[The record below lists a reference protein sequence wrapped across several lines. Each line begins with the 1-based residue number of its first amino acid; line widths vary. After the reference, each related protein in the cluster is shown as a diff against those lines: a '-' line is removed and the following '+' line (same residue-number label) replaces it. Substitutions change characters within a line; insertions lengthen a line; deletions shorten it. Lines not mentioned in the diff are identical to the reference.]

1 MCKKCCKYYPNS
13 HDSRPLLSK
22 ILLLPLL
29 VLFLLPVAHA
39 QTDYSG
45 TYYIGAVATSNTP
58 ANNFYLCPTEGWK
71 YYDSENTPPY
81 TSTPNGQPFLTTYKC
96 RGTVDYD
103 TSKAIWYIEKHPTS
117 DYYYIRHATDN
128 KYLTYN
134 DAFFSNIGRVRVHLE
149 DSPADNYALFTINYV
164 SSKSC
169 YEIISKKASETQ
181 SNEDRI
187 YLNVNKGNKQNL
199 AGDGDAFSGVNTGGV
214 IGLWTAGAAENNGT
228 GRFFLESAI
237 SIDLPTITNNFDG
250 TYTISAASGTT
261 IYYTT
266 DNSTPTISHYTGTGT
281 TSVNVNQT
289 ASMTVIKA
297 IAKSTS
303 DDFPTAVKT
312 YLLPVCEKPVIIV
325 SGSNVTITCATPGA
339 DIYYTTDGT
348 HATTSST
355 PYSGSF
361 NLGGATFVH
370 AIATSLG
377 YHISREA
384 VYTPPITV
392 HSSDEIVD
400 MSRNYLLASDFNSS
414 ASIGTALNPFT
425 GTIDGQMNVFSGL
438 DHPLVAYADGAI
450 IKNVILDNVSIG
462 SGTNVGAICGEAAG
476 ATRIYNCGVLATNS
490 TVEKNDDGYDII
502 TSCSSTISGSGY
514 VGGIVGLLD
523 GSSRVINCF
532 SYANVSG
539 GTHAGGIVGYN
550 NVATTASN
558 LQTMVMNCM
567 FYGEVSGSSIAP
579 IYNGQ
584 IITNDGDDDGV
595 NNFNYFRLESAYIQ
609 NTAITKVYHCALGAE
624 TRFLQ
629 RFEFFRHLLNSNR
642 ELAAWWA
649 TGDVDNV
656 DEIMKWVM
664 EPTQIGT
671 STPYPVLKTP
681 GRYASVVNYTPS
693 TTAYDEA
700 NRNKG
705 RKLTSEGDGGVLH
718 VTIQMGTGGARYTAP
733 SGAGLKA
740 GGETVSMDLTITDKD
755 FEHFNFNYGK
765 VQLPYYNDYC
775 EGNYTEN
782 RVVTGWKIV
791 SITEGTA
798 GSYSTGDDVTY
809 TDGVLTA
816 TPYNFADRKCTNK
829 DLYSQSGRVF
839 NQGAYW
845 DVPEGVTAITIEP
858 YWGRAVY
865 LSDSYWDVTY
875 KNSAD
880 NKDAMATASNVT
892 TIGGGQRYINGE
904 STFNDQLVYTSMS
917 NAISSSGSAL
927 FSGVDAN
934 THTVYDYAVVLV
946 GNYHQNSS
954 PESSNSKPYT
964 VTSVDLDGD
973 NEPDYSFLLRF
984 NARTLF
990 HPARYDFLNVIG
1002 LGMAQ
1007 KTTGG
1012 TGSYNLG
1019 IMQPKGWLEVT
1030 NTALFR
1036 VTQFEYSP
1044 AGRSKKPIIL
1054 QGGVIE
1060 QWVTQQQDAGDAVE
1074 YFHVGGN
1081 VWFKEFHR
1089 GSHQDNEEKSTPHPP
1104 LSVTGGDFA
1113 KFYLTGLYQSQAA
1126 IYDDNAECYING
1138 GRFGEV
1144 AGAGME
1150 GIGTSNGKGNITWV
1164 IDHADIKE
1172 FYGGGIN
1179 FAKPVHGNI
1188 HTIISNSHVDLFCG
1202 GPKFGD
1208 MEDGCTVTTTATN
1221 CTFGTYFGAG
1231 YGGNSYNRYAPKNQ
1245 NNKININWNNWVGTE
1260 YTRSYNPTYGG
1271 VSTQFDYQFIPMSGN
1286 LDNVA
1291 RLFVDFVGFSLATT
1305 HNVTSSLTGCTVT
1318 SNFYGGGSLGEV
1330 DGNVVSTLNDCRVY
1344 GNVFGAGY
1352 SASLPTVEVMNTG
1365 GFPTEPYY
1373 YIDLGTYRT
1382 GVFPATTTYS
1392 WVHADAI
1399 GVDNE
1404 NRILKTTVDLTALG
1418 SVTGSATLTLNAT
1431 TVGTLVA
1438 GDLVEG
1444 TGNVYGGGEES
1455 DVQTN
1460 TTVAINGASQVY
1472 GNVFGAGK
1480 GKNSDY
1486 EMALVGGN
1494 STVTM
1499 SGAAAHV
1506 LHNIYGGG
1514 ELAMVNGDASVAITA
1529 GKVGATDNPASTDGF
1544 VFGGGKG
1551 TIFDPLFA
1559 NVKGNT
1565 HVTMSGGTVHN
1576 TLFGGGELASVGTF
1590 TLAETADAVND
1601 IVVGEPISCA
1611 AGTGRCLVEISGG
1624 QIGHKDATLL
1634 HDIGYVFGAGMGV
1647 YTDPHAPDE
1656 PVASADN
1663 ARFGYVNTAHVV
1675 ISDDAFIVG
1684 AVWGGSEDGQ
1694 VLDSCGV
1701 VVTGGQIG
1709 CGYDWVNEEG
1719 LAPYTSTQWTNAIN
1733 AVKTQN
1739 ATNINSMAAEMPEC
1753 HHWPYG
1759 RPVLDGNG
1767 DPVLDGQGNPVLHYL
1782 PYDPYASAY
1791 HATDASEQAGDG
1803 HTFFGNVFGGGSG
1816 YYAYLTD
1823 DGAGGYTAEWYRFQG
1838 RVRGNSYVE
1847 ISGGH
1852 ILTSVYG
1859 GCEYADVMGDSRVV
1873 MTGGTLGVP
1882 RTLDSI
1888 RDHPVTAYLFGAGKG
1903 DQRTEFNLLT
1913 NVQNARVTVT
1923 GGVIFGSVF
1932 GGSEDGNTLGDAKVN
1947 IGGDAWIGTWGTSYV
1962 DGNIF
1967 GAGRGFSGVSQTS
1980 GSVGGN
1986 VQVNVSD
1993 GRILGSIFGGGRMA
2007 SVGTYFAAVG
2017 DANYGVLKPD
2027 DGSNHYGEIR
2037 VNITGGTIGNDN
2049 YRANPVESTW
2059 TGHIVSGNVFGGGM
2073 GRYDKDN
2080 FIWPMLGRA
2089 KRTFVTVNGATV
2101 NIQGNVYGG
2110 GEIGCVEEDASVE
2123 VQDGTVFGSVY
2134 GGGFGSR
2141 DDEEVSTVLG
2151 TLSAATLAGRVEGN
2165 TTVAVSGGWIKENVY
2180 GGGEIA
2186 TVGHITDSVKHS
2198 DADHS
2203 FYLSWPY
2210 RMTYAD
2216 GTGNTAVSIT
2226 GGRIGISGKDAM
2238 EGTGAERIDNGDV
2251 YGAGKGLAS
2260 SRYHEAHL
2268 SNVNNSSVTI
2278 NFTYNDYATP
2288 EEIAAAPSNHQL
2300 IAGSVYGGAE
2310 NGHVIGNTSVTL
2322 TNGLVGHNIY
2332 GGGKGKGEYLQ
2343 TKLKHLT
2350 AGDDGAGHSW
2360 AQDDDSSAM
2369 IYSVTAGRV
2378 YGNTHIV
2385 MNNGHV
2391 IRNIFGGGNQGSV
2404 GVGNFAGGGDDY
2416 SANGYGEKV
2425 DDNVR
2430 PNGLTDAD
2438 EEYYYNY
2445 WDDTVNRGRCIVEV
2459 LGGTVGTPGGLK
2471 DDLPT
2476 GNVFGACRGQA
2487 PRQVEPTL
2495 TNRWWYVPEYYLGY
2509 VNTSYVT
2516 IGTAGAG
2523 PTIYGSVYGGAQDGH
2538 VRNSTTVIVNNGTIG
2553 LEPTDANKTAVT
2565 TADLA
2570 DLRWSARG
2578 NVFGAGSGI
2587 GLYDSDKDGVAD
2599 SYNNSSGSV
2608 TKFTT
2613 VTINGG
2619 TIHQNVYGGGNL
2631 GTVGQPCINCGG
2643 VLPTKA
2649 QSLSTV
2655 IIGDNVGTL
2664 TATIGSATG
2673 LAASYGGNVYGSSRG
2688 MLKASD
2694 EASDL
2699 TFANTTY
2706 TQVDIRPGADIK
2718 GSIFGGGENG
2728 FVRRETEVN
2737 VTGGTV
2743 GVDVYGGGQG
2753 AYKQTIGLV
2762 TYNNDVNSGRVGES
2776 TEVNILGGTVNGSVY
2791 GGAKASFVLGNTAV
2805 NIGYDNEGTGVGTA
2819 TIAGDVFGANNL
2831 AGTPRGNT
2839 AVHVYSTGHSGTNGF
2854 PTGIAALVAPYDE
2867 FTTEDLTI
2875 NAATQTYALSA
2886 VYGGG
2891 NLAAHDPTA
2900 ADGTTLVHVHYC
2912 DQNTIRNLYGGGNA
2926 ADTKNNHIIIEGG
2939 RIENVFGG
2947 GNGYSAT
2954 NNHDNP
2960 AAPNYNPGANV
2971 SRTATTEIHG
2981 GIIDNIF
2988 GGSNQKGTIGTTVLT
3003 TDAESNCE
3011 LQLANNSYGGG
3022 SEADGSGGEIVLG
3035 CGTKFENFYAGSRNA
3050 DIVGDIHLIING
3062 GEYKNVFGGS
3072 KGTAEAAAD
3081 ITGNVTVDIYGG
3093 SIENLFGG
3101 SDINGNITGT
3111 ITVNVDWGLNNCSDP
3126 LSLGYVYG
3134 GGYQAP
3140 YEPTAAE
3147 ALAPY
3152 YSPMVNIIQC
3162 TVNHAV
3168 FGGGY
3173 GVGSG
3178 SSVDAHIGTAERNVS
3193 PLVVIGAYRTKDLEG
3208 NTLTPSVPNNT
3219 VNIGTP
3225 LSTSPVSISG
3235 DVFGGGNQGP
3245 VNGSPRVILQGSRT
3259 TVYNN
3264 VYGGGNSAA
3273 VSGSPIVEVGTDPRL
3288 SAPEFSLDG
3297 NILTI
3302 TIHEDATIHYT
3313 TNGETPTAGSP
3324 EYTGPITLESG
3335 TTTVKAIAV
3344 KEGYPAPSA
3353 VSSRTVVISG
3363 E

>member
-1 MCKKCCKYYPNS
+1 MN
-13 HDSRPLLSK
+13 R
-22 ILLLPLL
+22 
-29 VLFLLPVAHA
+29 
-39 QTDYSG
+39 G
-45 TYYIGAVATSNTP
+45 YI
-58 ANNFYLCPTEGWK
+58 
-71 YYDSENTPPY
+71 
-81 TSTPNGQPFLTTYKC
+81 
-96 RGTVDYD
+96 
-103 TSKAIWYIEKHPTS
+103 
-117 DYYYIRHATDN
+117 
-128 KYLTYN
+128 
-134 DAFFSNIGRVRVHLE
+134 
-149 DSPADNYALFTINYV
+149 
-164 SSKSC
+164 
-169 YEIISKKASETQ
+169 
-181 SNEDRI
+181 
-187 YLNVNKGNKQNL
+187 
-199 AGDGDAFSGVNTGGV
+199 
-214 IGLWTAGAAENNGT
+214 
-228 GRFFLESAI
+228 
-237 SIDLPTITNNFDG
+237 
-250 TYTISAASGTT
+250 
-261 IYYTT
+261 
-266 DNSTPTISHYTGTGT
+266 
-281 TSVNVNQT
+281 
-289 ASMTVIKA
+289 
-297 IAKSTS
+297 
-303 DDFPTAVKT
+303 
-312 YLLPVCEKPVIIV
+312 
-325 SGSNVTITCATPGA
+325 
-339 DIYYTTDGT
+339 
-348 HATTSST
+348 
-355 PYSGSF
+355 
-361 NLGGATFVH
+361 
-370 AIATSLG
+370 
-377 YHISREA
+377 
-384 VYTPPITV
+384 
-392 HSSDEIVD
+392 
-400 MSRNYLLASDFNSS
+400 LASDFTST
-414 ASIGTALNPFT
+414 ASIGTEPNPFT

-438 DHPLVAYADGAI
+438 DHPLVAYADGAT
-450 IKNVILDNVSIG
+450 IKNVILDNVSISG
-462 SGTNVGAICGEAAG
+462 GTNVGAICGEATG
-476 ATRIYNCGVLATNS
+476 GTRIYNCGVLATGS
-490 TVEKNDDGYDII
+490 TVEKDDDGYDVI
-502 TSCSSTISGSGY
+502 TSCSSTIGGSGF
-514 VGGIVGLLD
+514 VGSIVGLLD
-523 GSSRVINCF
+523 GSARVVNCF
-532 SYANVSG
+532 SYANITG
-539 GTHAGGIVGYN
+539 GNLVGGIVGKN
-550 NVATTASN
+550 NVATTAIN
-558 LQTMVMNCM
+558 LKTMVMNCM
-567 FYGEVSGSSIAP
+567 YYGEITGGTSKAP
-579 IYNGQ
+579 VYNGQ
-584 IITNDGDDDGV
+584 IITNDGDANGV
-595 NNFNYFRLESAYIQ
+595 NNFNYFRLESSYIR
-609 NTAITKVYHCALGAE
+609 NTDIAKVYNCALGAE

-649 TGDVDNV
+649 TGDAGNV
-656 DEIMKWVM
+656 DEMMKWVL
-664 EPTQIGT
+664 EPSQIGT
-671 STPYPVLKTP
+671 STPYPILKTP

-693 TTAYDEA
+693 TIAYNEDH
-700 NRNKG
+700 RNEG

-718 VTIQMGTGGARYTAP
+718 VTIRMGDGAVFDRP
-733 SGAGLKA
+733 FKGAA
-740 GGETVSMDLTITDKD
+740 NAATITTSSVDLTITDKD

-765 VQLPYYNDYC
+765 VQLPYYNDF
-775 EGNYTEN
+775 GTQNYRDN

-791 SITEGTA
+791 SITGGTA
-798 GSYSTGDDVTY
+798 GSYTTGDDVTY

-829 DLYSQSGRVF
+829 DLYSQSGRIF

-858 YWGRAVY
+858 YWGKAAYV
-865 LSDSYWDVTY
+865 SDAYWDVVYTNGSGGGNTAG
-875 KNSAD
+875 KAI
-880 NKDAMATASNVT
+880 DAMTGIINVGT
-892 TIGGGQRYINGE
+892 VGGGQRV
-904 STFNDQLVYTSMS
+904 STFNGQLVYTSIS
-917 NAISSSGSAL
+917 GAIASSGSAL

-934 THTVYDYAVVLV
+934 SHTIYDYAVVLV
-946 GNYHQNSS
+946 GNYHQNGD

-973 NEPDYSFLLRF
+973 NEPDYSFLFRF

-1007 KTTGG
+1007 KTTEGI
-1012 TGSYNLG
+1012 GSYNLG
-1019 IMQPKGWLEVT
+1019 IIHPKGWFEVT

-1044 AGRSKKPIIL
+1044 DDRSKKPIIL

-1060 QWVTQQQDAGDAVE
+1060 QWVTQQQDAGDRVS

-1089 GSHQDNEEKSTPHPP
+1089 GSHQQNTDKSTPHPP
-1104 LSVTGGDFA
+1104 LSVTGGDFD

-1179 FAKPVHGNI
+1179 YAKPVKGNI
-1188 HTIISNSHVDLFCG
+1188 HTIISNSHVELFCG

-1208 MEDGCTVTTTATN
+1208 MASGRTVTTTATN

-1231 YGGNSYNRYAPKNQ
+1231 YGGNSYNRYAPTNQ
-1245 NNKININWNNWVGTE
+1245 NDKTNINWNSWVNQE
-1260 YTRSYNPTYGG
+1260 YTQSYESTYGG
-1271 VSTQFDYQFIPMSGN
+1271 VSTQFDYQFIPMSSN
-1286 LDNVA
+1286 VANVA
-1291 RLFVDFVGFSLATT
+1291 RLFVEFVAFSLATT
-1305 HNVTSSLTGCTVT
+1305 HNVTSSLTGCTIT
-1318 SNFYGGGSLGEV
+1318 GNFYGGGSLGEV
-1330 DGNVVSTLNDCRVY
+1330 DGNVESTLDDCMVY

-1352 SASLPTVEVMNTG
+1352 SASLPTVEVDSI
-1365 GFPTEPYY
+1365 GFKVEPFYY
-1373 YIDLGTYRT
+1373 TDLGTYRT
-1382 GVFPATTTYS
+1382 AEKKGTTTYT
-1392 WVHADAI
+1392 WQQANAI
-1399 GVDNE
+1399 GIDKTNH
-1404 NRILKTTVDLTALG
+1404 ILKTTADLTALG
-1418 SVTGSATLTLNAT
+1418 TVTGNATLTLNAT

-1438 GDLVEG
+1438 GNLVEG

-1455 DVQTN
+1455 KVQTN
-1460 TTVAINGASQVY
+1460 TTVAINGASQVR
-1472 GNVFGAGK
+1472 GSVFGAGK
-1480 GKNSDY
+1480 GKDTDTN
-1486 EMALVGGN
+1486 MARVGGS
-1494 STVTM
+1494 STVTLN
-1499 SGAAAHV
+1499 GADARV

-1514 ELAMVNGDASVAITA
+1514 ELSMVNGNTQVNIVA
-1529 GKVGATDNPASTDGF
+1529 GKVGATDNPARTDGF

-1551 TIFDPLFA
+1551 NISDPLFA

-1590 TLAETADAVND
+1590 TLAETADAAND

-1611 AGTGRCLVEISGG
+1611 DGTGRCLVEISGG

-1634 HDIGYVFGAGMGV
+1634 NDIGYVFGAGMGV
-1647 YTDPHAPDE
+1647 YTDPHA
-1656 PVASADN
+1656 VGAGGLVYSADN

-1733 AVKTQN
+1733 AVKSQN

-1767 DPVLDGQGNPVLHYL
+1767 DPVLDGQGDPVLHYL

-1888 RDHPVTAYLFGAGKG
+1888 LDHPVTAYLFGAGKG

-1947 IGGDAWIGTWGTSYV
+1947 VGGDAWIGTWGTSYV

-2017 DANYGVLKPD
+2017 DANYGVIKPD

-2037 VNITGGTIGNDN
+2037 VNITGGTIGNGA
-2049 YRANPVESTW
+2049 YRANPVESMW

-2073 GRYDKDN
+2073 GRYDKEN

-2110 GEIGCVEEDASVE
+2110 GEIGCVEEDAAVE
-2123 VQDGTVFGSVY
+2123 VQAGTVFGSVY

-2165 TTVAVSGGWIKENVY
+2165 TTVAVSGGWVKENVY

-2360 AQDDDSSAM
+2360 AQDDDSTAM

-2649 QSLSTV
+2649 QSLSKVT
-2655 IIGDNVGTL
+2655 IGDNVGTL
-2664 TATIGSATG
+2664 TATIGSTTG
-2673 LAASYGGNVYGSSRG
+2673 FAASYGGNVYGSSRG

-2706 TQVDIRPGADIK
+2706 TQVDIRPGAVVR

-2728 FVRRETEVN
+2728 FVRRGTEVN

-2762 TYNNDVNSGRVGES
+2762 TYNHDENSGRVGEN
-2776 TEVNILGGTVNGSVY
+2776 TEVNIFGGTVNGSVY
-2791 GGAKASFVLGNTAV
+2791 GGAKASYVLGNTAV
-2805 NIGYDNEGTGVGTA
+2805 NIGYDNAGTGVGNA
-2819 TIAGDVFGANNL
+2819 TIVGEVFGANNL

-2839 AVHVYSTGHSGTNGF
+2839 TVHVYSTGHSGTNGF
-2854 PTGIAALVAPYDE
+2854 PTGIAALALPDDE
-2867 FTTEDLTI
+2867 LTTEDLTI
-2875 NAATQTYALSA
+2875 NMATQTYALSA

-2912 DQNTIRNLYGGGNA
+2912 DQNTIKNIYGGGNA
-2926 ADTKNNHIIIEGG
+2926 ADTKNNHIIIDGG

-2954 NNHDNP
+2954 NNHENP

-2971 SRTATTEIHG
+2971 NGTARTEIHG
-2981 GIIDNIF
+2981 GIVDNIF
-2988 GGSNQKGTIGTTVLT
+2988 GGSNTRGEVRGTSSVNFDPDDVSPCPLINSDVFGGGNH
-3003 TDAESNCE
+3003 AESNGNIEVTIPCGVK
-3011 LQLANNSYGGG
+3011 LTNVY
-3022 SEADGSGGEIVLG
+3022 G
-3035 CGTKFENFYAGSRNA
+3035 CGNEANF
-3050 DIVGDIHLIING
+3050 
-3062 GEYKNVFGGS
+3062 
-3072 KGTAEAAAD
+3072 
-3081 ITGNVTVDIYGG
+3081 TGNVTLNVEGG
-3093 SIENLFGG
+3093 VIDTVFGGAKNATIDGNITVNYTGGYVKDLFGG
-3101 SDINGNITGT
+3101 NNKGGNITGT
-3111 ITVNVDWGLNNCSDP
+3111 ITVNVDVDPDYSCPDGLALTTVYGGGKDAAYTPHDCFRFSPTVNIMNNRYKPMAGDSAFVEIENVYGGGFGATAKTVSYPRVTVGGFADR
-3126 LSLGYVYG
+3126 SASITRGVRVYNTVYG
-3134 GGYQAP
+3134 GGYGAP
-3140 YEPTAAE
+3140 VYGNTTT
-3147 ALAPY
+3147 LVRG
-3152 YSPMVNIIQC
+3152 STIIGRDDAS
-3162 TVNHAV
+3162 TGMV

-3173 GVGSG
+3173 GTTAIIHGGTYVG
-3178 SSVDAHIGTAERNVS
+3178 
-3193 PLVVIGAYRTKDLEG
+3193 
-3208 NTLTPSVPNNT
+3208 
-3219 VNIGTP
+3219 
-3225 LSTSPVSISG
+3225 
-3235 DVFGGGNQGP
+3235 VFGL
-3245 VNGSPRVILQGSRT
+3245 SEIKS
-3259 TVYNN
+3259 N
-3264 VYGGGNSAA
+3264 VYGGGNAGA
-3273 VSGSPIVEVGTDPRL
+3273 VLGNTDVQIGYTEQVLPVEILAVMEEGVVYATLVCSTPGVSIRYTLDGTTPTTETGTEYSTRFPFSWEHTIKAIAYKEGMIPSVVSFDEAPTPTIEIDGTTVTLDAYVGARIYYTKDGTDPTI
-3288 SAPEFSLDG
+3288 SSSLYGTVGESDG
-3297 NILTI
+3297 LPFTI
-3302 TIHEDATIHYT
+3302 TSGEVVKAMAVMRGCVNSKVGYLTAEPPTVTLVGDDCTITSPAGTRIIYT
-3313 TNGETPTAGSP
+3313 TDGSNPSSTMGGGTAHGIHAGTNSV
-3324 EYTGPITLESG
+3324 TINNVSNG
-3335 TTTVKAIAV
+3335 TTIKAIV
-3344 KEGYPAPSA
+3344 EQDGYMPSNISAARYTAAP
-3353 VSSRTVVISG
+3353 
-3363 E
+3363 

>member
-1 MCKKCCKYYPNS
+1 MIQKTVHRSTSKRS
-13 HDSRPLLSK
+13 TDFLRRPISLYAALA
-22 ILLLPLL
+22 LLLCSTLPLQ
-29 VLFLLPVAHA
+29 A
-39 QTDYSG
+39 QDYSG
-45 TYYIGAVATSNTP
+45 TYYIASVGYVQANT
-58 ANNFYLCPTEGWK
+58 NTNYYLCPTEGWC
-71 YYDSENTPPY
+71 YYQATNDFTG
-81 TSTPNGQPFLTTYKC
+81 TDNGMPFLTTYQC
-96 RGTVDYD
+96 RDGVYD
-103 TSKAIWYIEKHPTS
+103 ARKAVWTIEKAQAPN
-117 DYYYIRHATDN
+117 DAYYYIKQAWTGR
-128 KYLTYN
+128 YLT
-134 DAFFSNIGRVRVHLE
+134 SNGTIRTTGNADRMRVHLE
-149 DSPADNYALFTINYV
+149 AVAPENLDDKELFTIDFSNNTY
-164 SSKSC
+164 
-169 YEIISKKASETQ
+169 YISP
-181 SNEDRI
+181 
-187 YLNVNKGNKQNL
+187 KGVV
-199 AGDGDAFSGVNTGGV
+199 G
-214 IGLWTAGAAENNGT
+214 GAAERNWLTVNGGNKNALT
-228 GRFFLESAI
+228 GQSGKQNGPTGYTNTAGIIGVYTKNDANAPFYLEPAP
-237 SIDLPTITNNFDG
+237 SITPAPTITNNFDG
-250 TYTISAASGTT
+250 TITITGTGT
-261 IYYTT
+261 LYYTT
-266 DNSTPTISHYTGTGT
+266 DNTDPT
-281 TSVNVNQT
+281 TSSST
-289 ASMTVIKA
+289 YSSAITLTEGITVIKA
-297 IAKSTS
+297 IAKDGANYEST
-303 DDFPTAVKT
+303 VVT
-312 YLLPVCEKPVIIV
+312 YELPRCERPVITV
-325 SGSNVTITCATPGA
+325 SSGTVTITTGTGGASIRYTDDDTPP
-339 DIYYTTDGT
+339 TP
-348 HATTSST
+348 SST
-355 PYSGSF
+355 LY
-361 NLGGATFVH
+361 GGPFSIGVASVIR
-370 AIATSLG
+370 AIAVKPGCINSQ
-377 YHISREA
+377 EA
-384 VYTPPITV
+384 IYLDYITV
-392 HSSDEIVD
+392 HNSSEITR
-400 MSRNYLLASDFNSS
+400 MSGLYLLASDFTSS
-414 ASIGTALNPFT
+414 ATIGTALEPFT
-425 GTIDGQMNVFSGL
+425 GTIDGQMYTISGL
-438 DHPLVAYADGAI
+438 SHPLVAYADGAT
-450 IKNVILDNVSIG
+450 IKNVILDNVGISG
-462 SGTNVGAICGEAAG
+462 GTNVGAICGEATG
-476 ATRIYNCGVLATNS
+476 DTRIYNCGVLATNS
-490 TVEKNDDGYDII
+490 TVATDEDGYTEI

-539 GTHAGGIVGYN
+539 GTHVGGIVGYN
-550 NVATTASN
+550 NVATTAVN
-558 LQTMVMNCM
+558 LKTMVMNCM
-567 FYGEVSGSSIAP
+567 FYGEVSGGSIAP

-584 IITNDGDDDGV
+584 IITNDGDANGV

-609 NTAITKVYHCALGAE
+609 NTAITKVYNCALGAE

-649 TGDVDNV
+649 TGNTANK
-656 DEIMKWVM
+656 EEMMKWVM
-664 EPTQIGT
+664 EPSQIGT

-681 GRYASVVNYTPS
+681 GRYASVVNYSPS
-693 TTAYDEA
+693 ETAYDGTEA

-705 RKLTSEGDGGVLH
+705 RKLTSEGDNGVLH
-718 VTIQMGTGGARYTAP
+718 VTIQMGTGGAQYLAP

-740 GGETVSMDLTITDKD
+740 GETGIFDLTITDKD

-791 SITEGTA
+791 SITGGTA
-798 GSYSTGDDVTY
+798 GNYSTGDNVTY

-829 DLYSQSGRVF
+829 DLYGTGGSNRVF

-845 DVPEGVTAITIEP
+845 DVPEGVTAITIQP

-865 LSDSYWDVTY
+865 LSDSCWDVVYRNGTG
-875 KNSAD
+875 NGIAVGTAA
-880 NKDAMATASNVT
+880 DAMTTASNVT
-892 TIGGGQRYINGE
+892 TVGGGQRYNNGV
-904 STFNDQLVYTSMS
+904 SIFNDQLVYTSMS

-934 THTVYDYAVVLV
+934 SHTVYDYAVVLV
-946 GNYHQNSS
+946 GNYHQTTT
-954 PESSNSKPYT
+954 PEASNSKPYT

-973 NEPDYSFLLRF
+973 NEPDYSFMLRF
-984 NARTLF
+984 NGRTAF
-990 HPARYDFLNVIG
+990 HPVRYDFLNLIG

-1019 IMQPKGWLEVT
+1019 IMQPKAWFEVT

-1036 VTQFEYSP
+1036 VTQFEYDKSRTSAP
-1044 AGRSKKPIIL
+1044 YIL

-1060 QWVTQQQDAGDAVE
+1060 QWVTQQDNASNGVS
-1074 YFHVGGN
+1074 YFHIGGN

-1089 GSHQDNEEKSTPHPP
+1089 GSHQDNTNKSTPHPP
-1104 LSVTGGDFA
+1104 VSVTGGDFA

-1138 GRFGEV
+1138 GWFGEV

-1150 GIGTSNGKGNITWV
+1150 GIGKTDGKGNVTWV

-1188 HTIISNSHVDLFCG
+1188 HTIISNSYVDLFCG

-1208 MEDGCTVTTTATN
+1208 METGRTVTTTATD

-1231 YGGNSYNRYAPKNQ
+1231 YGGNAYNRYALKNR
-1245 NNKININWNNWVGTE
+1245 NNIMNLPGKGESSHNTNYNSWNNWVAAE
-1260 YTRSYNPTYGG
+1260 YTRSYNSTYKG
-1271 VSTQFDYQFIPMSGN
+1271 VSTQIDYQFIPMSSN
-1286 LDNVA
+1286 IENVA

-1305 HNVTSSLTGCTVT
+1305 HNVTSTLTRCTVT
-1318 SNFYGGGSLGEV
+1318 GNFYGGGSLGKVE
-1330 DGNVVSTLNDCRVY
+1330 GNVISSLTGCTVK

-1365 GFPTEPYY
+1365 GFQTEPYY
-1373 YIDLGTYRT
+1373 YEDLGTYRT
-1382 GVFPATTTYS
+1382 GVLPATTTYT
-1392 WVHADAI
+1392 WEEADTI
-1399 GVDNE
+1399 GIDKVNY
-1404 NRILKTTVDLTALG
+1404 ILYTTAALDSLG
-1418 SVTGSATLTLNAT
+1418 TVTGYDSITLTNT

-1438 GDLVEG
+1438 DVLQAN

-1455 DVQTN
+1455 KVSQNSDVVISGT
-1460 TTVAINGASQVY
+1460 SLVY
-1472 GNVFGAGK
+1472 GSVFGAGK
-1480 GKNSDY
+1480 GKDTDY
-1486 EMALVGGN
+1486 EMARVSGD
-1494 STVTM
+1494 SKVTM
-1499 SGAAAHV
+1499 AAGTV
-1506 LHNIYGGG
+1506 KQNIYGGG
-1514 ELAMVNGDASVAITA
+1514 ELSMVDGDAHVQIT
-1529 GKVGATDNPASTDGF
+1529 GGMIGLDDPESTDGF
-1544 VFGGGKG
+1544 VFGGGRG
-1551 TIFDPLFA
+1551 SIFDPLFA

-1565 HVTMSGGTVHN
+1565 YVTMSGGTVHN

-1590 TLAETADAVND
+1590 SFADAAYVD
-1601 IVVGEPISCA
+1601 AHLADSLVVGEPVSCA
-1611 AGTGRCLVEISGG
+1611 AGTGRCLVQISGG
-1624 QIGHKDATLL
+1624 QIGHKNATLL
-1634 HDIGYVFGAGMGV
+1634 DDIGYVFGAGMGV

-1656 PVASADN
+1656 PVASVDN
-1663 ARFGYVNTAHVV
+1663 ARFGYVNTAEVQ

-1684 AVWGGSEDGQ
+1684 AVWGGSENGQ

-1701 VVTGGQIG
+1701 VVSGGQVG
-1709 CGYDWVNEEG
+1709 CGYDWEHGEG
-1719 LAPYTSTQWTNAIN
+1719 LDPYTSTQWDNAIA
-1733 AVKTQN
+1733 AVTTTRTPS
-1739 ATNINSMAAEMPEC
+1739 AINTIAAEMPEC
-1753 HHWPYG
+1753 YHWPYG
-1759 RPVLDGNG
+1759 RDTIIA
-1767 DPVLDGQGNPVLHYL
+1767 GNPTKHYL
-1782 PYDPYASAY
+1782 PYDPYATMY
-1791 HATDASEQAGDG
+1791 GATDASEKAGDG

-1823 DGAGGYTAEWYRFQG
+1823 DGAGGYTAKWYRFQG
-1838 RVRGNSYVE
+1838 RVRGNSYVV
-1847 ISGGH
+1847 ITGGH

-1859 GCEYADVMGDSRVV
+1859 GCEYGDVLGTSRVE
-1873 MTGGTLGVP
+1873 MSGGTLGVP

-1888 RDHPVTAYLFGAGKG
+1888 LDHPVTCYLFGAGKG

-1913 NVQNARVTVT
+1913 NVKDVNVKVT

-1932 GGSEDGNTLGDAKVN
+1932 GGSEDGNVFGDIKVT
-1947 IGGDAWIGTWGTSYV
+1947 IDDDVWIGTWGTSYV

-1986 VQVNVSD
+1986 IQVD
-1993 GRILGSIFGGGRMA
+1993 IKGGRMLGSVFGGGRMA

-2017 DANYGVLKPD
+2017 DPNYGVLQPD
-2027 DGSNHYGEIR
+2027 DGVNHHGEIR
-2037 VNITGGTIGNDN
+2037 VNVTGGTIGNDA

-2059 TGHIVSGNVFGGGM
+2059 TGHIVSGNVYGGGM
-2073 GRYDKDN
+2073 GRYDKN
-2080 FIWPMLGRA
+2080 NTIWPLLGRA
-2089 KRTFVTVNGATV
+2089 KRTFVTINGATA

-2110 GEIGCVEEDASVE
+2110 GEIGCVEEDASVQ
-2123 VQDGTVFGSVY
+2123 VQAGTIYGSVY
-2134 GGGFGSR
+2134 GGGFGSQ
-2141 DDEEVSTVLG
+2141 DDEDVVTVLG
-2151 TLSAATLAGRVEGN
+2151 TMSAATLAGRVEGN
-2165 TTVAVSGGWIKENVY
+2165 ATVAVSGGWVKENVY

-2186 TVGHITDSVKHS
+2186 TVGHIVDSIKHTDLT
-2198 DADHS
+2198 HS
-2203 FYLSWPY
+2203 FALSWPY
-2210 RMTYAD
+2210 RMTYTP
-2216 GTGNTAVSIT
+2216 GTGATAVSIT

-2288 EEIAAAPSNHQL
+2288 EEIAAAPSSHQL

-2350 AGDDGAGHSW
+2350 DGDPAAGEDWLAGDDST
-2360 AQDDDSSAM
+2360 SM

-2425 DDNVR
+2425 DGNER
-2430 PNGLTDAD
+2430 PDGLTDAD

-2487 PRQVEPTL
+2487 PRQVDPTL

-2643 VLPTKA
+2643 VLPDST
-2649 QSLSTV
+2649 QSQTV
-2655 IIGDNVGTL
+2655 VTIGGGTV
-2664 TATIGSATG
+2664 GSATG
-2673 LAASYGGNVYGSSRG
+2673 LAASYGGNIYGSSRG

-2694 EASDL
+2694 EPSNL

-2706 TQVDIRPGADIK
+2706 TRVDVRAGADIK
-2718 GSIFGGGENG
+2718 GSVFGGGENG
-2728 FVRRETEVN
+2728 FVRRETKVN

-2753 AYKQTIGLV
+2753 AYKQTIGAV
-2762 TYNNDVNSGRVGES
+2762 TYDADVNSGRVGES
-2776 TEVNILGGTVNGSVY
+2776 TEVNILGGTVGGSVY

-2805 NIGYDNEGTGVGTA
+2805 NIGNVDGGSA
-2819 TIAGDVFGANNL
+2819 TIEGDVFGANNL
-2831 AGTPRGNT
+2831 AGTPQGNT
-2839 AVHVYSTGHSGTNGF
+2839 AVHVYHTAHNGTNSF
-2854 PTGIAALVAPYDE
+2854 PSGIAALAAPTDE
-2867 FTTEDLTI
+2867 LTTEDLTS
-2875 NAATQTYALSA
+2875 NAATQTYALRA

-2891 NLAAHDPTA
+2891 NLAPHDPTA
-2900 ADGTTLVHVHYC
+2900 ADGTTLVHIHFC
-2912 DQNTIRNLYGGGNA
+2912 NQNTVQNVYGGGNA
-2926 ADTKNNHIIIEGG
+2926 ADTKNNHIIIDGG

-2947 GNGYSAT
+2947 GNGYSASG
-2954 NNHDNP
+2954 NHDNP
-2960 AAPNYNPGANV
+2960 ALPDYNPGADV
-2971 SRTATTEIHG
+2971 SGTATTEIHG

-3003 TDAESNCE
+3003 TDAENDCE

-3050 DIVGDIHLIING
+3050 DIVGNIHLIING

-3101 SDINGNITGT
+3101 SDVNGNITGT

-3126 LSLGYVYG
+3126 MSLGYVYG

-3147 ALAPY
+3147 ALSPY
-3152 YSPMVNIIQC
+3152 YSPTVNIIQA
-3162 TVNHAV
+3162 TIDTAV

-3173 GVGSG
+3173 GTGSG
-3178 SSVDAHIGTAERNVS
+3178 SLVNAHINAN
-3193 PLVVIGAYRTKDLEG
+3193 PKVVIGAYRTKDREG
-3208 NTLTPSVPNNT
+3208 NTVDEPNNT
-3219 VNIGTP
+3219 VNIGTVENTIGAT
-3225 LSTSPVSISG
+3225 LAG
-3235 DVFGGGNQGP
+3235 NVFGGGNAGP
-3245 VNGSPRVILQGSRT
+3245 VNGSPMVIVQGSRT
-3259 TVYNN
+3259 MVYNN
-3264 VYGGGNSAA
+3264 VYGGGNSAT
-3273 VSGSPIVEVGTDPRL
+3273 VSGSPTVEVGNNLRL

-3297 NILTI
+3297 NTLTI
-3302 TIHEDATIHYT
+3302 TSHERGTIHYT
-3313 TNGETPTAGSP
+3313 TNGDTPTAESATYTSP
-3324 EYTGPITLESG
+3324 LHLENG
-3335 TTTVKAIAV
+3335 TTTIKAIVV
-3344 KEGYPAPSA
+3344 KEGYNSPSA
-3353 VSSRTVVISG
+3353 VSSRTVVIND
-3363 E
+3363 

>member
-1 MCKKCCKYYPNS
+1 MRRKYCKYYPNS

-29 VLFLLPVAHA
+29 VLFLLAPVAQA
-39 QTDYSG
+39 QDYSG
-45 TYYIGAVATSNTP
+45 TYYIGSVGYNQ
-58 ANNFYLCPTEGWK
+58 ANITTNYYLCPTEDWCFYQATDDFTG
-71 YYDSENTPPY
+71 TA
-81 TSTPNGQPFLTTYKC
+81 NGMPFLTTYRC
-96 RGTVDYD
+96 RNGVYD
-103 TSKAIWYIEKHPTS
+103 DAKAIWTIEKAPAPN
-117 DYYYIRHATDN
+117 DAYYYIKQALTGR
-128 KYLTYN
+128 YLT
-134 DAFFSNIGRVRVHLE
+134 SNGEIRTTGNADRMRVHLE
-149 DSPADNYALFTINYV
+149 AVAPENLDDKQLFTIDF
-164 SSKSC
+164 SDSK
-169 YEIISKKASETQ
+169 YFISPKGVVGGAA
-181 SNEDRI
+181 DRNW
-187 YLNVNKGNKQNL
+187 LVVNGGNKNSLVGEAGKQN
-199 AGDGDAFSGVNTGGV
+199 GPTGYTN
-214 IGLWTAGAAENNGT
+214 TAGIIGIFTKDDANAPFYLEPTNGLT
-228 GRFFLESAI
+228 PA
-237 SIDLPTITNNFDG
+237 PVITNNYDG
-250 TYTISAASGTT
+250 TITITGTGT

-266 DNSTPTISHYTGTGT
+266 DDTKPTTSSATYSTSIVLTDAITVVKAMAKDGDNHASEVVTCRLPKCEKPIITISGGMVTITTTTTGASIYYTDDD
-281 TSVNVNQT
+281 TSPT
-289 ASMTVIKA
+289 SSSTLYSSPFPLGDISVIRA
-297 IAKSTS
+297 I
-303 DDFPTAVKT
+303 AVKT
-312 YLLPVCEKPVIIV
+312 GWVK
-325 SGSNVTITCATPGA
+325 SNEAFHYDFTTISSSSEITRM
-339 DIYYTTDGT
+339 DGM
-348 HATTSST
+348 
-355 PYSGSF
+355 Y
-361 NLGGATFVH
+361 
-370 AIATSLG
+370 
-377 YHISREA
+377 R
-384 VYTPPITV
+384 
-392 HSSDEIVD
+392 
-400 MSRNYLLASDFNSS
+400 LASNFASTAAIGS
-414 ASIGTALNPFT
+414 ASDPFT
-425 GTIDGQMNVFSGL
+425 GIIDGQMNTISGL
-438 DHPLVAYADGAI
+438 DHPLVAYAEGAVI
-450 IKNVILDNVSIG
+450 RNVILDDVSIS
-462 SGTNVGAICGEAAG
+462 SGTNVGAICGEAKG
-476 ATRIYNCGVLATNS
+476 DTRIYNCGVLATGS
-490 TVEKNDDGYDII
+490 TVEKDDNGYDVI
-502 TSCSSTISGSGY
+502 TSCSSSVSGSGY

-550 NVATTASN
+550 NVTTTAAN
-558 LQTMVMNCM
+558 LKTMVMNCM
-567 FYGEVSGSSIAP
+567 FYGEVSGNSIAP
-579 IYNGQ
+579 IYNGK
-584 IITNDGDDDGV
+584 IITNIDNNKGV
-595 NNFNYFRLESAYIQ
+595 SNFNYFRLESAYIQ
-609 NTAITKVYHCALGAE
+609 NTGITKVYNCALGAE

-649 TGDVDNV
+649 TDDADNK
-656 DEIMKWVM
+656 DEMMKWVM
-664 EPTQIGT
+664 EPSQIGT
-671 STPYPVLKTP
+671 STPYPILKTP
-681 GRYASVVNYTPS
+681 DKYASVVNFTPNG
-693 TTAYDEA
+693 TTYDEGH
-700 NRNKG
+700 RNEG
-705 RKLTSEGDGGVLH
+705 RKLGTLS
-718 VTIQMGTGGARYTAP
+718 VTIQAG
-733 SGAGLKA
+733 SGAPTGA
-740 GGETVSMDLTITDKD
+740 SITTSSMNLTITDKD

-765 VQLPYYNDYC
+765 VQLPYYNDVGS
-775 EGNYTEN
+775 GNYTGGK
-782 RVVTGWKIV
+782 VVTGWKIV
-791 SITEGTA
+791 SITGGTA
-798 GSYSTGDDVTY
+798 GSYSTGSDVTY
-809 TDGVLTA
+809 TNGELTA
-816 TPYNFADRKCTNK
+816 TPYNFADRNCTNK
-829 DLYSQSGRVF
+829 DLYSASGRVF

-845 DVPEGVTAITIEP
+845 DVPEGVTAITIQP
-858 YWGRAVY
+858 YWGKAVY
-865 LSDSYWDVTY
+865 LGDAYYDVVY
-875 KNSAD
+875 NA
-880 NKDAMATASNVT
+880 AMTTAYNVT
-892 TIGGGQRYINGE
+892 TVGGGQRYINGE
-904 STFNDQLVYTSMS
+904 STFNGQFVYTSMS
-917 NAISSSGSAL
+917 DAISSSAL
-927 FSGVDAN
+927 FSGEN
-934 THTVYDYAVVLV
+934 YSNKTVYDYAVVLV
-946 GNYHQNSS
+946 GNYHHTTDIEAN
-954 PESSNSKPYT
+954 KPYT

-973 NEPDYSFLLRF
+973 NEPDYSLMLRF
-984 NARTLF
+984 NGRTAF
-990 HPARYDFLNVIG
+990 HPVRYDFLNLIG

-1007 KTTGG
+1007 KSTGG

-1019 IMQPKGWLEVT
+1019 IMQPTNWFEVT

-1036 VTQFEYSP
+1036 VTQFEYE
-1044 AGRSKKPIIL
+1044 RSNRATMPLIL

-1060 QWVTQQQDAGDAVE
+1060 QWVSYQSNGTSNKTT
-1074 YFHVGGN
+1074 YIHVGGN
-1081 VWFKEFHR
+1081 VWFKEFHM
-1089 GSHQDNEEKSTPHPP
+1089 GVHQDKNDASSATMHPP
-1104 LSVTGGDFA
+1104 VSVTGGDFA
-1113 KFYLTGLYQSQAA
+1113 EFYLTGLYQSQAA

-1150 GIGTSNGKGNITWV
+1150 GIGRTDGKGNITWV

-1179 FAKPVHGNI
+1179 AAKPVYGNI
-1188 HTIISNSHVDLFCG
+1188 HTIISNSYVDLFCG

-1208 MEDGCTVTTTATN
+1208 MEDGRTVTTTATN

-1231 YGGNSYNRYAPKNQ
+1231 YGGNSYNRYAPTNQ
-1245 NNKININWNNWVGTE
+1245 SNVTNIDWNAWVGTE
-1260 YTRSYNPTYGG
+1260 YSQSYNATYNG
-1271 VSTQFDYQFIPMSGN
+1271 VSTQIDYQFIPMSN
-1286 LDNVA
+1286 NTNNVA
-1291 RLFVDFVGFSLATT
+1291 RLWVEFVNFSLATC
-1305 HNVTSSLTGCTVT
+1305 HNVTSSLTGCKILN
-1318 SNFYGGGSLGEV
+1318 NFYGGGSLGKV
-1330 DGNVVSTLNDCRVY
+1330 DGNVVSTLDGCRVH

-1365 GFPTEPYY
+1365 GFQTAPYY
-1373 YIDLGTYRT
+1373 YTDLGTYRT
-1382 GVFPATTTYS
+1382 GVLPATTTYS

-1404 NRILKTTVDLTALG
+1404 NHVLKTTEDLTVLG
-1418 SVTGSATLTLNAT
+1418 TVTGSATLTLDAT

-1455 DVQTN
+1455 NVETN
-1460 TTVAINGASQVY
+1460 TSVAINGASEVR
-1472 GNVFGAGK
+1472 GSVFGAGK
-1480 GKNSDY
+1480 GKSSNR
-1486 EMALVGGN
+1486 EMARVGGN
-1494 STVTM
+1494 SSVTLD
-1499 SGAAAHV
+1499 GAAARV

-1514 ELAMVNGDASVAITA
+1514 ELSMVDRNTQVNIEA

-1551 TIFDPLFA
+1551 SIFDPLFA

-1647 YTDPHAPDE
+1647 YTDPHADDE

-1947 IGGDAWIGTWGTSYV
+1947 IGGNAWIGTWGTSYV

-2037 VNITGGTIGNDN
+2037 VNITGGTIGNGA

-2110 GEIGCVEEDASVE
+2110 GEIGCVEENASVE
-2123 VQDGTVFGSVY
+2123 VQAGTVFGSVY

-2649 QSLSTV
+2649 QSLSKVT
-2655 IIGDNVGTL
+2655 IGDNVGTL
-2664 TATIGSATG
+2664 TATIGSTTG

-2706 TQVDIRPGADIK
+2706 TQVDIRPGAVVR

-2728 FVRRETEVN
+2728 FVRRGTEVN

-2762 TYNNDVNSGRVGES
+2762 TYNHDENSGRVGEN
-2776 TEVNILGGTVNGSVY
+2776 TEVNIFGGTVNGSVY
-2791 GGAKASFVLGNTAV
+2791 GGAKASYVLGNTAV
-2805 NIGYDNEGTGVGTA
+2805 NIGYDNAGTGVGTA
-2819 TIAGDVFGANNL
+2819 TIVGEVFGANNL

-2891 NLAAHDPTA
+2891 NLAPHDPTA
-2900 ADGTTLVHVHYC
+2900 VDGTTLVHVHYC
-2912 DQNTIRNLYGGGNA
+2912 DQNTIRNIYGGGNA
-2926 ADTKNNHIIIEGG
+2926 ADTKNNHIIIDGG

-2954 NNHDNP
+2954 NNHDYP
-2960 AAPNYNPGANV
+2960 AQPNYNPGANV
-2971 SRTATTEIHG
+2971 SGTATTEIHG

-3003 TDAESNCE
+3003 TDAGSNCE

-3101 SDINGNITGT
+3101 SDVNGNITGT